1 MATTQKE
8 KMEKSH
14 AAGQQSISQVAKEGT
29 DLAPGVSGGSP
40 AGKLEEMTLKEL
52 RQSTARGIPLVRGP
66 GEKRAAFKEAVVGG
80 RAHTEEGKKAGAE
93 FIAAQEAKGAAK
105 KAKKAGRQVL
115 RGKGGTAMFRDAA
128 KSAASSAIA
137 AGEAVKQ
144 AAAPKPKA
152 PAPKG
157 ETPEQHLKGIEK
169 GIRETT
175 PRVSDAPT
183 GFADTGEELVDQ
195 MLAEEATTSPLET
208 EEAFADPSSPLD
220 EPESR
225 DFTDSPVAQLDIDP
239 APLGSTRRAQSFR
252 RELLA
257 RGVRGDELEQVANVL
272 SHLPPQAYEGR
283 NPDAVLDAA
292 RDALAANPS
301 YADDILA
308 TPITGG
314 TRRAAVRALAADID
328 MRVPQESV

>member
-1 MATTQKE
+1 MATTREDEMK
-8 KMEKSH
+8 KSH
-14 AAGQQSISQVAKEGT
+14 EAGQQSISKVAEEGT

-128 KSAASSAIA
+128 KSAAASAMA
-137 AGEAVKQ
+137 AGEAVTK
-144 AAAPKPKA
+144 AAAPKTKA

-169 GIRETT
+169 GIRETS

-195 MLAEEATTSPLET
+195 MLAEEAATSPLET

-220 EPESR
+220 EPEYHSR
-225 DFTDSPVAQLDIDP
+225 DFTDSPVLDDVELAGKIGAIMGNPSDGTP
-239 APLGSTRRAQSFR
+239 ILDTLVDRSTMTFPVERLRSAVVAGRIRQQDANTIGELLKQAGYLPTRRGQ
-252 RELLA
+252 L
-257 RGVRGDELEQVANVL
+257 V
-272 SHLPPQAYEGR
+272 
-283 NPDAVLDAA
+283 
-292 RDALAANPS
+292 
-301 YADDILA
+301 
-308 TPITGG
+308 
-314 TRRAAVRALAADID
+314 
-328 MRVPQESV
+328 